1 VREADS
7 VHPVLVEPAEPHHR
21 LIFVVGRRILA
32 ANRQQ
37 QKRGVVGFG
46 RHSYLA
52 RTCQQ
57 KPKQPRRLGCS
68 PGALPGM
75 AESLP
80 GTGFGTGATLIGA
93 LVTSTLGFCAG
104 VGSV

>member
-1 VREADS
+1 
-7 VHPVLVEPAEPHHR
+7 
-21 LIFVVGRRILA
+21 
-32 ANRQQ
+32 
-37 QKRGVVGFG
+37 
-46 RHSYLA
+46 
-52 RTCQQ
+52 
-57 KPKQPRRLGCS
+57 
-68 PGALPGM
+68 M